1 MACEKIRRRLEN
13 TSFSSMSQFASI
25 VSILHNLDLIGV
37 RMFNFK
43 VSRCPKVQPKRKRL
57 LVRDKGQ
64 FVSRCYD
71 SDFKRRGKPQL
82 VFMNHR
88 IIMVSSWERNL
99 I

>member
-1 MACEKIRRRLEN
+1 
-13 TSFSSMSQFASI
+13 MSQFASI
-25 VSILHNLDLIGV
+25 VSIFHNLDLMDV

-43 VSRCPKVQPKRKRL
+43 VSRCPKLQPKRKRL
-57 LVRDKGQ
+57 LVLS

-82 VFMNHR
+82 VFMKRR
-88 IIMVSSWERNL
+88 IIKLSSWERNL

>member
-1 MACEKIRRRLEN
+1 
-13 TSFSSMSQFASI
+13 MSQFASI
-25 VSILHNLDLIGV
+25 VSIFHNLDLMDV

-43 VSRCPKVQPKRKRL
+43 VSSYSNLNANVYSYGLKVS
-57 LVRDKGQ
+57 

-82 VFMNHR
+82 VFMKRR
-88 IIMVSSWERNL
+88 IIKLSSWERNL

>member
-1 MACEKIRRRLEN
+1 
-13 TSFSSMSQFASI
+13 MSEC
-25 VSILHNLDLIGV
+25 SILKLVDAQNSNLNANVYSYGL
-37 RMFNFK
+37 K
-43 VSRCPKVQPKRKRL
+43 VS
-57 LVRDKGQ
+57 

>member
-1 MACEKIRRRLEN
+1 MSEC
-13 TSFSSMSQFASI
+13 SSLKLVDAQNS
-25 VSILHNLDLIGV
+25 NLNANVYPHGL
-37 RMFNFK
+37 K
-43 VSRCPKVQPKRKRL
+43 VS
-57 LVRDKGQ
+57 

>member
-1 MACEKIRRRLEN
+1 
-13 TSFSSMSQFASI
+13 MSEG
-25 VSILHNLDLIGV
+25 SILKLVDAQNSNLNANVYLYGL
-37 RMFNFK
+37 K
-43 VSRCPKVQPKRKRL
+43 VS
-57 LVRDKGQ
+57 